1 MNSPDD
7 IRAYI
12 KEAVAEQLPQV
23 EPVGVREWITARLT
37 EPYQVHLPVD
47 SEGTQIEDFWIV
59 TDHKDGKHYR
69 IAFSPQDRA
78 FGIVTPLASGAD
90 CYMGNYGDF
99 KQAVE
104 AM

>member
-7 IRAYI
+7 IKAFI
-12 KEAVAEQLPQV
+12 KKTVAEKLPQV
-23 EPVGVREWITARLT
+23 QPAGVREWIAARLT
-37 EPYQVHLPVD
+37 EPYPVKLPVD
-47 SEGTQIEDFWIV
+47 PEGAQVEDFWIV

-69 IAFSPQDRA
+69 IAFSPRDQA
-78 FGIVTPLASGAD
+78 FGIVTPLASGVD
-90 CYMGNYGDF
+90 WYMGNYGDF